1 MSTYVI
7 ETSNLTKKFGKFL
20 AVDQLGLKV
29 PKGGIYGFLGPNGA
43 GKSTTIRMLLG
54 LMKETKGQ
62 VKVFGKSIKEER
74 LAILKKVGS
83 MVETPSYYGHLTA
96 YENLEVS
103 RKILGVEK
111 KEINRVLEI
120 VKLTEVQNKAVKKF
134 SLGMKQRLGIAQA
147 LLGNPELLI
156 LDEPT
161 NGLDP
166 SGIIEMRDLIKSFPE
181 KYGITVLISS
191 HILSEIELIATH
203 VGIIN
208 KGKLLFQGTMDDL
221 RDKQKTEIQ
230 LEVEPRADVEAYLN
244 EIGLSFKG
252 DQHFLYL
259 DDNLQPYKLN
269 RELIM
274 NGFEVN
280 QLMVKKHSL
289 EEIFLS
295 MTSSKEEIL

>member
-20 AVDQLGLKV
+20 AVNSIDLQV

-54 LMKETKGQ
+54 LMKETQGQ
-62 VKVFGKSIKEER
+62 VKVFGKSIKEDR
-74 LAILKKVGS
+74 RAILKRVGS

-120 VKLTEVQNKAVKKF
+120 VKLMDVQHKAVKKF

-166 SGIIEMRDLIKSFPE
+166 SGIIEMRELIKSFPE

-208 KGKLLFQGTMDDL
+208 KGKLLF
-221 RDKQKTEIQ
+221 
-230 LEVEPRADVEAYLN
+230 
-244 EIGLSFKG
+244 
-252 DQHFLYL
+252 
-259 DDNLQPYKLN
+259 
-269 RELIM
+269 RELWMICER
-274 NGFEVN
+274 N
-280 QLMVKKHSL
+280 KKQR
-289 EEIFLS
+289 FNWR
-295 MTSSKEEIL
+295 